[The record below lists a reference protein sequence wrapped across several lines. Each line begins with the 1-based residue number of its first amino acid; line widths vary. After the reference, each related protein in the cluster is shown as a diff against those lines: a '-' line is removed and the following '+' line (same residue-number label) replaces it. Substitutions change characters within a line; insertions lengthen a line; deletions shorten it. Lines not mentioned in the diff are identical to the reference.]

1 MTETRSHTRLAA
13 SPGKRILLV
22 GDVILDEY
30 IWGDVR
36 RISPEAPVPVVE
48 VRRRTYLPG
57 GAANAAANVVSLG
70 GDALLGGVI
79 GRDSQAGQLCEA
91 LAQAHIAA
99 DGLIVDPERL
109 TTTKTRIIAH
119 SQQVVR
125 MDSEHRDPLPSA
137 TEDAL
142 LLWAVRHLANVD
154 ACILSDYAKGVV
166 SPRLAQEFIRRAR
179 QAGKPVVV
187 DPKGTDYARYRGAT
201 VIKPNIHEVERVL
214 KQEIHDDADLL
225 QAGSRLT
232 ASLDGTAVLIT
243 RGPRGMSL
251 FRPGVAPVHIATV
264 AHNVF
269 DVTGAGDT
277 VVATLAIALGAAV
290 SFEQAVVLA
299 NQAAGIVVGKVGTAT
314 VTLDELRGAS

>member
-1 MTETRSHTRLAA
+1 MTDTGSHSSLAA
-13 SPGKRILLV
+13 FPGKRILLV

-57 GAANAAANVVSLG
+57 GAANAAANVVGLG

-79 GRDSQAGQLCEA
+79 GRDPQAGQLSQA
-91 LAQAHIAA
+91 LAQARIAA

-125 MDSEHRDPLPSA
+125 MDAEQRTPLPAA

-142 LLWAVRHLANVD
+142 LRWAERHLRNVD

-166 SPRLAQEFIRRAR
+166 STRLAQEFIRRAR
-179 QAGKPVVV
+179 QAGKPIVV

-214 KQEIHDDADLL
+214 KQEIHDDADL
-225 QAGSRLT
+225 QEAGSRLT
-232 ASLDGTAVLIT
+232 ALLEGTAVLVT
-243 RGPRGMSL
+243 RGARGMSL

-264 AHNVF
+264 AQNVF

-277 VVATLAIALGAAV
+277 VVATLAIALGAGAP
-290 SFEQAVVLA
+290 FEQAVLLA
-299 NQAAGIVVGKVGTAT
+299 NRAAGIVVGKIGTAT
-314 VTLDELRGAS
+314 VTLDELQGTL